1 MAQVMGGFDPC
12 ADGIVYVCQGF
23 LWGFAVAHAAGE
35 VWYGCDEAAAVFGGE
50 RFDDESVALDVHGR
64 FLTASTNWMSWRIY
78 TGFIGRLKGMVS
90 IFKSI
95 AFGVCG

>member
-1 MAQVMGGFDPC
+1 MAQVLGGFHPR
-12 ADGIVYVCQGF
+12 ADGIVHIGEGF

-35 VWYGCDEAAAVFGGE
+35 VWHGCDEAAAVFGGE
-50 RFDDESVALDVHGR
+50 RFNHDGVALDVHGK
-64 FLTASTNWMSWRIY
+64 FLTAAMNAINWRIY
-78 TGFIGRLKGMVS
+78 TGFMGRLKGMVS